1 MRGVR
6 QLGRNEHIG
15 FLLEKDGVVLEY
27 ACWLRSAN
35 DAGHI
40 NLAKL
45 NAVVNGVKLALQW
58 QERSRTC
65 APRLFVS
72 PTGCPTGSA
81 VQCLF
86 YRLGPYLGHSSKCG
100 TMLVTATNVILQRA

>member
-1 MRGVR
+1 MRVVR
-6 QLGRNEHIG
+6 QLERNEHIG

-27 ACWLRSAN
+27 ASWLRFAN
-35 DAGHI
+35 DARHI

-58 QERSRTC
+58 QERSSTC
-65 APRLFVS
+65 APRVFVS
-72 PTGCPTGSA
+72 TTGCPTGSA

-86 YRLGPYLGHSSKCG
+86 TVWALILG
-100 TMLVTATNVILQRA
+100 TVANVVLCWSQQQT